1 MIEIVVLFFAV
12 FLIFFGK
19 ENSVFIFSLLWSS
32 FSLPFF
38 VISQSEIGLLSTL
51 IETMGVLAIIKILF
65 KIEVSETELFF
76 LSVLSILY
84 LSIGLV
90 MVSGDQGLL
99 VTLLA
104 AKLFLLPII
113 FGLYG
118 FVKVNSQVK
127 LFSFMFILQIVNL
140 IAASVQTLLGP
151 TRLQSLGLDYGTN
164 VRTFDS
170 ILRAPGLTLTNYYL
184 GSFSAVCF
192 ALAYTQLFTMEKQN
206 SNRYMVLIKIS
217 IFSSLI
223 CLLLSSF
230 RSGILFVLM
239 IVFLTEMFLKRNFTK
254 LSILIAL
261 GLATIIFA
269 LSNSFFLV
277 NSQSMSERLQRW
289 ENLFQGKNLFY
300 GQGLGS
306 SGAASL
312 SSYAS
317 LESKVVTDNQY
328 FSALYQTGIV
338 GLILLILLLLYLF
351 TITDKCGKVFLVSLS
366 SIMFFLEAWDFT
378 LMMSVC
384 FIVVFN
390 GVRLR
395 SSKETKNFLSD

>member
-1 MIEIVVLFFAV
+1 MIEIV
-12 FLIFFGK
+12 FLIVAVLLIIFGK
-19 ENSVFIFSLLWSS
+19 ENSVFVLSLLWSS

-51 IETMGVLAIIKILF
+51 VEAVGVLAIIKVFI
-65 KIEVSETELFF
+65 KVQVSKTSLFF
-76 LSVLSILY
+76 VFVLSILY
-84 LSIGLV
+84 LAIGLLMALGGQSV
-90 MVSGDQGLL
+90 MII
-99 VTLLA
+99 LLA

-118 FVKVNSQVK
+118 FVQVNSQIR
-127 LFSFMFILQIVNL
+127 LFVVMFTLQIINL
-140 IAASVQTLLGP
+140 IAASVQSLLGP
-151 TRLQSLGLDYGTN
+151 TRLQSIGLDYGTN

-192 ALAYTQLFTMEKQN
+192 ALAYTQLFTQKMQL
-206 SNRYMVLIKIS
+206 SNKYTILIKTS
-217 IFSSLI
+217 MFSSLI

-230 RSGILFVLM
+230 RSGILFVL
-239 IVFLTEMFLKRNFTK
+239 VFVLFTEMFVKRNLTK
-254 LSILIAL
+254 LSIVVAL
-261 GLATIIFA
+261 GSAIIIFA
-269 LSNSFFLV
+269 VSNSFFLV
-277 NSQSMSERLQRW
+277 NSQSASERFLRW
-289 ENLFQGKNLFY
+289 ENLFHGEYLFY

-317 LESKVVTDNQY
+317 LDSKVVTDNQY
-328 FSALYQTGIV
+328 LSALYQCGVV

-351 TITDKCGKVFLVSLS
+351 TATDKSGKAFLVSLS
-366 SIMFFLEAWDFT
+366 SIMFFIEAWDFT

-390 GVRLR
+390 GIRLR
-395 SSKETKNFLSD
+395 NSNEKQNFLSD

>member
-1 MIEIVVLFFAV
+1 MIEIVVLIIAV
-12 FLIFFGK
+12 LLILFGK
-19 ENSVFIFSLLWSS
+19 ENSVFVFSLLWSS

-51 IETMGVLAIIKILF
+51 IEAMGLLAIIKVLF
-65 KIEVSETELFF
+65 KVEVSKTELFF
-76 LSVLSILY
+76 LIVLSILY
-84 LSIGLV
+84 LSIGL
-90 MVSGDQGLL
+90 MMISGDQGLL
-99 VTLLA
+99 VILLA

-118 FVKVNSQVK
+118 FVQVKSQVK

-151 TRLQSLGLDYGTN
+151 SRLQALGLDYGTN

-192 ALAYTQLFTMEKQN
+192 ALAYTQLFTLEKQI
-206 SNRYMVLIKIS
+206 SNRYMVLIKTS
-217 IFSSLI
+217 MFSSLI

-230 RSGILFVLM
+230 RSGILFILM
-239 IVFLTEMFLKRNFTK
+239 FVFLTEMFLKRNFTK
-254 LSILIAL
+254 LSIVITL
-261 GLATIIFA
+261 GFATIIFA

-306 SGAASL
+306 SGAVSL

-317 LESKVVTDNQY
+317 LDSKVVTDNQY
-328 FSALYQTGIV
+328 LSALYQTGIV
-338 GLILLILLLLYLF
+338 GLSLVILLLLYLF
-351 TITDKCGKVFLVSLS
+351 IVTDKCGKVFLVSLS
-366 SIMFFLEAWDFT
+366 SIMFFLDAWDFT

-384 FIVVFN
+384 FIMVFN

-395 SSKETKNFLSD
+395 SSKDAQNFLSD